1 MVGKRKFTAE
11 KHQYKTNKNDISKLN
26 SNSNFEDFADSE
38 DEFHINRDKIA
49 FDDSPKAKRNKGWQ
63 EDEVLEL
70 SDHEILSYPESDSEE
85 DIELNTDGP
94 KISVHQTSESE
105 QVADNDSNNEME
117 GWDAS
122 KQEYYNYDRIETE
135 AEALEE
141 EAEAK
146 RLQQKKLSKMSELDY
161 FIEEDEDLSNHIEN
175 GTGNII
181 TEVLPNFEITA
192 DMQPDKRQHILQL
205 QYPEFEPLANDLLE
219 LYPILQKLQSEIEN
233 ESSLSDSS
241 NSYLILKY
249 RALSAYV
256 GTLAMY
262 FAILSSPGYGSSGE
276 SRALNS
282 KELREHPIMDSILQ
296 CRESWLKV
304 KSYSAS
310 TLISIN
316 SDEDSLRG
324 VSDEVPQH
332 SATKAEKEAKTPVQL
347 KIREKI
353 SEKSKDTEKE
363 LQELIE
369 LTNLPF
375 KKKIKTK
382 LRPSTNTEDS
392 DGSDFGEEDSID
404 AKSAIEKAHNKRSL
418 RFYTSKIT
426 QKSSKRIGASKNAGG
441 DEDIPHR
448 ERLRD
453 RQARLNSEAQ
463 RRTLKQSGFDLDGK
477 GESDEDGTTRQVRG
491 DDDDYYDLVANV
503 KAQKKDQKSA
513 RKQAEVQAKKEGG
526 WVRVV
531 ESMSAEDGKRAI
543 GYVIEKNKGL
553 APKRKKDV
561 RNPRVKKRK
570 KYEEKKKKLASTR
583 AVYKG
588 GEERG
593 GYGGEKTGIKTRLV
607 KSIKL

>member
-1 MVGKRKFTAE
+1 MGGKRKFTAV
-11 KHQYKTNKNDISKLN
+11 KRQDKTNKIDVSTLH
-26 SNSNFEDFADSE
+26 SNSNFEDFAGSE

-49 FDDSPKAKRNKGWQ
+49 FDDCPKIKRNKQWQ
-63 EDEVLEL
+63 EDEDFEL
-70 SDHEILSYPESDSEE
+70 SDHEILSYPESNSEE
-85 DIELNTDGP
+85 DPESKSDGHKNQAHQISEL
-94 KISVHQTSESE
+94 E
-105 QVADNDSNNEME
+105 QVADEDSNDEVE

-122 KQEYYNYDRIETE
+122 KQEYYNYDHIETE

-141 EAEAK
+141 ETEAK
-146 RLQQKKLSKMSELDY
+146 RLQQKKLSKMSDIDY
-161 FIEEDEDLSNHIEN
+161 FIEEDEDLSNHDEN

-181 TEVLPNFEITA
+181 TEVLPHYEITT
-192 DMQPDKRQHILQL
+192 DMQPDKRQQILQL
-205 QYPEFEPLANDLLE
+205 QYPEFEPLTNDLLE
-219 LYPILQKLQSEIEN
+219 LYPILQKLQAEMET
-233 ESSLSDSS
+233 ESSLSASL
-241 NSYLILKY
+241 NSPSTIKY

-276 SRALNS
+276 SRALS
-282 KELREHPIMDSILQ
+282 PKELREHPIMDSILK
-296 CRESWLKV
+296 CRESWSKA

-310 TLISIN
+310 THISIK
-316 SDEDSLRG
+316 SAEDSLYE
-324 VSDEVPQH
+324 VSEEVPQK
-332 SATKAEKEAKTPVQL
+332 SATKVEKKTRNHVRSKTSGKLNEKEK
-347 KIREKI
+347 EK
-353 SEKSKDTEKE
+353 DKE
-363 LQELIE
+363 LQELLK

-382 LRPSTNTEDS
+382 LRPCTNTEDS

-404 AKSAIEKAHNKRSL
+404 AKSAMEKAHNKKSL

-426 QKSSKRIGASKNAGG
+426 QKASKRIGASKNAGG

-463 RRTLKQSGFDLDGK
+463 RRTLKQDGLDLDEK
-477 GESDEDGTTRQVRG
+477 SESDENGITGKVRG
-491 DDDDYYDLVANV
+491 EDDEYYDLVTSA
-503 KAQKKDQKSA
+503 KARKKDQKSA
-513 RKQAEVQAKKEGG
+513 RMQAEAQAKKEGG

-531 ESMSAEDGKRAI
+531 ESTTAEDGKRAI